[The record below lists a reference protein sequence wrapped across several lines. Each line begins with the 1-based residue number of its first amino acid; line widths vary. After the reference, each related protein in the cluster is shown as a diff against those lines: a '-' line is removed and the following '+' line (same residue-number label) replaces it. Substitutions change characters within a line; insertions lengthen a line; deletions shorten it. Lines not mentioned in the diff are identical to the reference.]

1 MCSKLINNNS
11 MNYIGSN
18 VRTTV
23 NNITISY
30 TDEGPVEAPV
40 IIFIHGFP
48 LNKTMWEMQLEV
60 LKDEYRVIA
69 YDVRG
74 HGDTDAGSDHF
85 SIDLFVTDLISFMND
100 LNINKAILC
109 GLSMGGYIALN
120 AVENYPQLFDALI
133 LSDTSCAADTTESK
147 HKRLMAI
154 EDIKING
161 IENFA
166 NENIK
171 NLFAPG
177 SFQSKESAISRVRE
191 MIVNTTTE
199 SIFNTMHALAMRKET
214 CSRLIGIKLPVLIL
228 VGIDDIITPLSAAK
242 VMHENIPGSKL
253 NIVEQAG
260 HLSNM
265 ENPYE
270 FNYLIKKF
278 IETVY

>member
-1 MCSKLINNNS
+1 

-30 TDEGPVEAPV
+30 TDEGQVEAPV

-48 LNKTMWEMQLEV
+48 LNKTMWEMQLEA

-69 YDVRG
+69 FDVRG
-74 HGDTDAGSDHF
+74 HGDSDAGSDHF
-85 SIDLFVTDLISFMND
+85 SIDLFVTDLICFMDD

-120 AVENYPQLFDALI
+120 AVCNYPHLFDALI
-133 LSDTSCAADTTESK
+133 LSDTSCAADTTDAK

-154 EDIKING
+154 EDIKMNG

-166 NENIK
+166 DENIK

-177 SFQSKESAISRVRE
+177 SFQTKESEISRVRE
-191 MIVNTTTE
+191 MIVSTSSE
-199 SIFNTMHALAMRKET
+199 SIFNTMHALAVRKET
-214 CSRLIGIKLPVLIL
+214 CSRLKSIKLPVLIL
-228 VGIDDIITPLSAAK
+228 VGIDDKITPLSAAK
-242 VMHENIPGSKL
+242 AMHENIPGSKL
-253 NIVEQAG
+253 SIVEQAG

-270 FNYLIKKF
+270 FNYLINKF

>member
-1 MCSKLINNNS
+1 
-11 MNYIGSN
+11 
-18 VRTTV
+18 
-23 NNITISY
+23 
-30 TDEGPVEAPV
+30 
-40 IIFIHGFP
+40 
-48 LNKTMWEMQLEV
+48 
-60 LKDEYRVIA
+60 
-69 YDVRG
+69 
-74 HGDTDAGSDHF
+74 
-85 SIDLFVTDLISFMND
+85 
-100 LNINKAILC
+100 
-109 GLSMGGYIALN
+109 
-120 AVENYPQLFDALI
+120 
-133 LSDTSCAADTTESK
+133 
-147 HKRLMAI
+147 MAI